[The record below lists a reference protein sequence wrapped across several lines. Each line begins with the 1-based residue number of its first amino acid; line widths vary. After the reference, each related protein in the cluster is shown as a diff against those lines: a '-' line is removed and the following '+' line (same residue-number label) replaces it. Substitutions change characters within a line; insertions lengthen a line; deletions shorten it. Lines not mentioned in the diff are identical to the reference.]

1 MKDILEPHKRRESRK
16 QDTGW
21 IRPATIRTAF
31 QMLRLIDLAIR
42 IINQLF

>member
-21 IRPATIRTAF
+21 FRPATIRTAF
-31 QMLRLIDLAIR
+31 QVLRLIDLVAR
-42 IINQLF
+42 IINRLF